1 MEKMTELSLAEDGAA
16 DYARASQFDD
26 KDVIASLRSLIVTVC
41 VKLCYYV
48 K

>member
-1 MEKMTELSLAEDGAA
+1 MTEVSLAEDGAP
-16 DYARASQFDD
+16 DYAGASQFND